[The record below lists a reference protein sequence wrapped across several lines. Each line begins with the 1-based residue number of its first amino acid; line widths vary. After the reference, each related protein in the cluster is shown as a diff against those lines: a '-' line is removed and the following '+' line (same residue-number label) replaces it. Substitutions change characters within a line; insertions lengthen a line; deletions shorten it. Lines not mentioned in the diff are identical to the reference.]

1 MDNFQGSLFR
11 FWWNFAIFP
20 PFSRNFH
27 FFSINQTT
35 GEVFVSDELDRTVAA
50 SVTITISLTD
60 KSAEPPQVGLG
71 NLVITIVDVND
82 FPPAFIEP
90 WTPQR
95 PFLSIEIPEE
105 QPKGT
110 IVHTFRA
117 TDADSNIDRYVSV
130 ANSKYGIIGFYC
142 H

>member
-1 MDNFQGSLFR
+1 MI
-11 FWWNFAIFP
+11 IFKDPCLDFGGILQFYP

-117 TDADSNIDRYVSV
+117 TDADSNIDRYISV
-130 ANSKYGIIGFYC
+130 ANSQCGNFRNFT
-142 H
+142 